1 MNKNTIIYL
10 VIFLALAITATLLL
24 LKKSE
29 STLPHALTDFAVDDT
44 ASITKLHLTDHFK
57 NDITLQRKG
66 QGIWMVNNQYKVK
79 QSNIQ
84 VLLETIKEVRVKNPV
99 PIPARENVIKD
110 LAVNGIKVEIYKGTD
125 LAKTY
130 FVGSSTADDE
140 GTYMY
145 IQGSSEPFVTHIPG
159 FVGYLTTRYITKVQ
173 DWRSTEIYHLNP
185 ADIKEV
191 SVNYTNHPDNSFT
204 LKASGTGFVLLNAQG
219 QQTKMNQLI
228 AKKYVVG
235 FRAINFETFPIITQK
250 EQDSIL
256 SGVAFAVINVS
267 TTNQKLPVLKLYSKY
282 ADIKTKD
289 IGENNA
295 DLNHMYGII
304 GDNSKEIVL
313 IQTYVIGKLLAH
325 YGDLASGKATMLGK

>member
-1 MNKNTIIYL
+1 MRKTTMIYL
-10 VIFLALAITATLLL
+10 IVFVALAVLATQLL
-24 LKKSE
+24 LKRSQ
-29 STLPHALTDFAVDDT
+29 STLPKTLTDFAVDDT

-57 NDITLQRKG
+57 NDIVLERKV
-66 QGIWMVNNQYKVK
+66 QGVWYVNNRYKVK

-99 PIPARENVIKD
+99 PVPARDNVIKD
-110 LAVNGIKVEIYKGTD
+110 LAVNGIKIEIYKGNE

-145 IQGSSEPFVTHIPG
+145 IEGSSEPLVTHIPG
-159 FVGYLTTRYITKVQ
+159 FVGYLTTRYITKEQ

-191 SVNYTNHPDNSFT
+191 SVNYTNHPENSFT
-204 LKASGTGFVLLNAQG
+204 LKANGNEFVLLNAQG
-219 QQTKMNQLI
+219 QETKMNQIL

-235 FRAINFETFPIITQK
+235 FRTINFETFPILTQK

-256 SGVAFAVINVS
+256 SGVPFAVINVS
-267 TTNQKLPVLKLYSKY
+267 TTNQTLPVLKLYSKY
-282 ADIKTKD
+282 ADVKTKD
-289 IGENNA
+289 IGDNNA

-304 GDNSKEIVL
+304 GDNKEIVL
-313 IQTYVIGKLLAH
+313 IQTFVIGKLLAH
-325 YGDLASGKATMLGK
+325 YNDLASGKATM